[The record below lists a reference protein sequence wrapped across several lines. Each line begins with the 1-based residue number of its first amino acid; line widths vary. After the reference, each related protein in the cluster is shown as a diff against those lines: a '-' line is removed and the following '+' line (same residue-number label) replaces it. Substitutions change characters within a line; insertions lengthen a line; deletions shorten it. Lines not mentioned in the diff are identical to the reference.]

1 MYVNNR
7 LSSQNLPG
15 LRYEDLCKLIS
26 KRNLSYDSDT
36 DISINDDE
44 SVVSNFSI
52 DDASSVVSNFI
63 IDDNE
68 SVVSNF
74 EIDNASVT
82 SEQVDDT
89 EYTLDEYLLSLL
101 PKQVLLWTGEAI
113 DIVPEEVEVIPHYY
127 HLTKQNWLIP
137 IDLVPLA
144 KNGIIHY
151 EHVEHLTD
159 EIHSSMIDKILNNM
173 SLRDSCKRVN
183 KDQVLQQVE
192 VKEADPTDVEYVQKW
207 TEYLKTYNDKME
219 FIMHLVQCKG
229 SPNFIKYLKPSSRQT
244 QQKIKQ
250 LYRLVTGQIKL
261 NDYFENP
268 DFVKQLERYNEYVDA
283 CRPEVADKLKPNE
296 PTGKIVLWTG
306 ETLTVRAKDYFEI
319 RRLLREHGP
328 NKRAPKSKKY
338 INDIQRHVY
347 HTNPDLKRR
356 VADSRRASE
365 ARNRN
370 CLSLLRELMKN
381 NAIHVCKRSHE
392 KLSEIIKPAT
402 TPPIK
407 NKFDL
412 EEVNKRNLLQDKLY
426 KTNAN
431 NAYKALKELHD
442 KGKLKVDEAYQ
453 ERIDTLMAPSEL
465 LQKYRERSQQ
475 EWLTQLGNLK
485 QYESNPSSFTD
496 PNLVKKI
503 KMWIAKQKL
512 DYKKG
517 KVSEERI
524 ILLRQSNNWNTF
536 ENKYKIITN

>member
-1 MYVNNR
+1 MSVI
-7 LSSQNLPG
+7 G

-26 KRNLSYDSDT
+26 KRNLAYDSDT

-44 SVVSNFSI
+44 SVVSNFNI
-52 DDASSVVSNFI
+52 DDASSVVSNFV

-68 SVVSNF
+68 STISNF

-82 SEQVDDT
+82 SEQVDET

-101 PKQVLLWTGEAI
+101 PKQVLLWTGEVV
-113 DIVPEEVEVIPHYY
+113 DIIPEEVEIIPHYY

-173 SLRDSCKRVN
+173 SLRDSCKRVD
-183 KDQVLQQVE
+183 KDSVLQQIE
-192 VKEADPTDVEYVQKW
+192 VKDADPTDVEYVQKW
-207 TEYLKTYNDKME
+207 TDYLKTYNDKME

-229 SPNFIKYLKPSSRQT
+229 SPDFIKYLKPSSRQT

-250 LYRLVTGQIKL
+250 LYRLVTGKIKL

-268 DFVKQLERYNEYVDA
+268 DFIKQLDRYNEYVEA
-283 CRPEVADKLKPNE
+283 CNNIQSEQLKPNE

-306 ETLTVRAKDYFEI
+306 ETLVVRAKDYFEI
-319 RRLLREHGP
+319 RRLLRQHGP
-328 NKRAPKSKKY
+328 NKRAPKSKQY
-338 INDIQRHVY
+338 MNDIQRHMY

-356 VADSRRASE
+356 IKESRRASE

-370 CLSLLRELMKN
+370 CLSLLRELIKN
-381 NAIHVCKRSHE
+381 NAIHVCKRSHD
-392 KLSEIIKPAT
+392 KLSEIIKPGSV
-402 TPPIK
+402 PPLK

-412 EEVNKRNLLQDKLY
+412 EEVNKRNLLQDKIY

-442 KGKLKVDEAYQ
+442 KGKLNVDNAYQ
-453 ERIDTLMAPSEL
+453 ERINNLMAPSEL

-475 EWLTQLGNLK
+475 KWLIHLENQK
-485 QYESNPSSFTD
+485 QYEKNPASFTD
-496 PNLVKKI
+496 IKVVSKI
-503 KMWIAKQKL
+503 KNWIPQQKL

-517 KVSEERI
+517 LLSEERI
-524 ILLRQSNNWNTF
+524 QLLRQSNVWNMF